1 MLHETGGIKL
11 KKKILAAVIA
21 ASLCLSGTP
30 VVSNSVAEASGVE
43 AISATSDIVQVAGQ
57 TIKIKRNYTILRGM
71 VSKCLPR
78 YSTGS
83 TISYK
88 YESLN
93 PAIATIDAS
102 TGAIT
107 GIGVGT
113 CIIRVTR
120 TYGTQIAYA
129 HYRVSVGEMKFKAG
143 ADSLEVGKTSDYVT
157 NVKNKGIVYTSSN
170 VAAATIDATTGKL
183 TAVAPGTTA
192 ITATFKGVSI
202 LKVVTVVAKS
212 TESLKITKSS
222 AAMVVG
228 KKQKIETNKTGVSF
242 SSSDP
247 KVATIDK
254 NGNVE
259 ALATG
264 STTIYA
270 TYEGATVSVI
280 ITVYAKEVG
289 SLEAT
294 TDKVTY
300 LTVGDQKI
308 FTANK
313 AGVTWISEQSEVATV
328 DSASGLVKAIAPG
341 TTTIYAISGTETVV
355 FQVVV
360 SNDTQPLG
368 FEKVAS
374 SYKVGTTATITVNKK
389 DAVFVSDNPEIASID
404 AKTGV
409 LTANNIG
416 TCNIFAYHNGVSIK
430 TQIIVDYVGSAE
442 VLQLTPSATILKE
455 GDTCMVESNQKNT
468 SFVSSDTSVA
478 TVNSTTGLVTAK
490 KKGEV
495 VIYGVCAS
503 QVASVTLAVQAISY
517 SAEQQAKID
526 NVNKVIR
533 EELMNDSN
541 VINVT
546 EYSGDSARLRI
557 LQTKLGRA
565 RSAVEDALASVSG
578 LATSDFEMY
587 PYYVQ
592 ARENYWKLCR
602 MVDGQYVM
610 SAKAVSTAAIINK
623 IEELNR
629 EHNYLVAGLE
639 GSTSYT
645 PETMYEAL
653 ADVKKEIIGL
663 VEVYCIDLSDVA
675 NLSVLNTL
683 LKYYDIPRI

>member
-1 MLHETGGIKL
+1 
-11 KKKILAAVIA
+11 
-21 ASLCLSGTP
+21 
-30 VVSNSVAEASGVE
+30 
-43 AISATSDIVQVAGQ
+43 
-57 TIKIKRNYTILRGM
+57 
-71 VSKCLPR
+71 
-78 YSTGS
+78 
-83 TISYK
+83 
-88 YESLN
+88 
-93 PAIATIDAS
+93 
-102 TGAIT
+102 
-107 GIGVGT
+107 
-113 CIIRVTR
+113 
-120 TYGTQIAYA
+120 
-129 HYRVSVGEMKFKAG
+129 
-143 ADSLEVGKTSDYVT
+143 
-157 NVKNKGIVYTSSN
+157 
-170 VAAATIDATTGKL
+170 
-183 TAVAPGTTA
+183 
-192 ITATFKGVSI
+192 
-202 LKVVTVVAKS
+202 
-212 TESLKITKSS
+212 
-222 AAMVVG
+222 
-228 KKQKIETNKTGVSF
+228 
-242 SSSDP
+242 
-247 KVATIDK
+247 
-254 NGNVE
+254 
-259 ALATG
+259 
-264 STTIYA
+264 
-270 TYEGATVSVI
+270 
-280 ITVYAKEVG
+280 
-289 SLEAT
+289 
-294 TDKVTY
+294 
-300 LTVGDQKI
+300 
-308 FTANK
+308 
-313 AGVTWISEQSEVATV
+313 
-328 DSASGLVKAIAPG
+328 
-341 TTTIYAISGTETVV
+341 
-355 FQVVV
+355 
-360 SNDTQPLG
+360 
-368 FEKVAS
+368 
-374 SYKVGTTATITVNKK
+374 
-389 DAVFVSDNPEIASID
+389 
-404 AKTGV
+404 
-409 LTANNIG
+409 
-416 TCNIFAYHNGVSIK
+416 
-430 TQIIVDYVGSAE
+430 
-442 VLQLTPSATILKE
+442 
-455 GDTCMVESNQKNT
+455 MVESNQKNT

-623 IEELNR
+623 VEELNR

-645 PETMYEAL
+645 SETMYEAL